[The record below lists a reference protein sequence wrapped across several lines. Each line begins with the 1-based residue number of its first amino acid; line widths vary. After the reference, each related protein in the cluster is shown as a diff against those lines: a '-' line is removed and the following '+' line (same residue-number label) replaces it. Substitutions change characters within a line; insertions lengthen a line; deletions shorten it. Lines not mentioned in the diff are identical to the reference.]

1 MSGGAKIQ
9 RVKELAKREREK
21 VTGSAAGW
29 MGFLDTA
36 CRVYKYSF
44 ADQLLIHAQKPD
56 ATACAEIRI

>member
-36 CRVYKYSF
+36 CRVYKYS
-44 ADQLLIHAQKPD
+44 
-56 ATACAEIRI
+56 

>member
-44 ADQLLIHAQKPD
+44 ADQLLKCSVPKSG
-56 ATACAEIRI
+56 TEI